1 MNILSIVKPTQF
13 CFDFASEIRLLEKV
27 IDAALH
33 KTRKLETRQDD
44 EGSGDDDVID
54 TGGEGE
60 GKNINLFTLGAYYCI
75 NISCW

>member
-1 MNILSIVKPTQF
+1 MPTQF

-33 KTRKLETRQDD
+33 KTQKLETRQDD
-44 EGSGDDDVID
+44 EESGYEVWDDESDVID

-60 GKNINLFTLGAYYCI
+60 GKNINLFTLGA
-75 NISCW
+75 